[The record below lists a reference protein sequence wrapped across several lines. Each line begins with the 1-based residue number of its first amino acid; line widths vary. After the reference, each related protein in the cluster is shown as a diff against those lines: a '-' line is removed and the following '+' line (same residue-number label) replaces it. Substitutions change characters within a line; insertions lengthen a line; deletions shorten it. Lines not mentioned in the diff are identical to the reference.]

1 MPEMHQGWLDLH
13 MVLVGHLLKAK
24 KEYKNLKKKE
34 IQYIF
39 IKMD

>member
-1 MPEMHQGWLDLH
+1 MPEMHQDWLDLH
-13 MVLVGHLLKAK
+13 MVLLYLLKAK